1 MNRKVILLLIATC
14 IVSYFLFSGLNNIM
28 QKQPLSEADVQQHI
42 ENLYAGEVKSIAME
56 DDIAIVSFATAEGIY
71 QVNVDLENR
80 HPSNLTL
87 VHQFVAQ
94 IDEKKEVV
102 TKDNSKSDVVHEN
115 TKQVEQKNDTV
126 QKPVEQ
132 PKTNEQAT
140 KPQTKQPTP
149 ENKSYKISQEQAIQ
163 IALKEQPGIVDKAK
177 FKKTDDGG
185 TYEIEIEHGDYET
198 KFVIH
203 AITGKIITVEFDD

>member
-1 MNRKVILLLIATC
+1 
-14 IVSYFLFSGLNNIM
+14 M
-28 QKQPLSEADVQQHI
+28 QKQPLSETEVQQHI
-42 ENLYAGEVKSIAME
+42 ENLYAGKVKSIAME

-80 HPSNLTL
+80 RPSNLTL

-94 IDEKKEVV
+94 VDEKNDDTQIE
-102 TKDNSKSDVVHEN
+102 H
-115 TKQVEQKNDTV
+115 VEQ
-126 QKPVEQ
+126 Q
-132 PKTNEQAT
+132 PAE
-140 KPQTKQPTP
+140 PQTKQPTS
-149 ENKSYKISQEQAIQ
+149 ENKSYIISQEQAIQ